1 MKRVAWITDS
11 TTASFTT
18 EGDNFVI
25 PIEVII
31 DGVSYKDCEEGVR
44 ERVYNALNE
53 GKTVTTSQPNIGKW
67 QNYFRNAKEEYEEG
81 LAVAISGKVS
91 GTYQNMKLAAEM
103 AGFPLTVLDSETTS
117 YPMDELIRKAK
128 SLYNDGMTL
137 QDIHKTLVDEKRR
150 PFHVFPKSLKGLYAS
165 GRVKGVQFLLG
176 SLLSVNLILEVKG
189 GELYLKRKVRKI
201 QNVENTLKMNLKKNY
216 QKYFTCSMLTIKM
229 ELKNGLQILDK
240 HSLKWISNYIHYQF
254 HLRYMQVKV
263 QQQLVIKKKTRE

>member
-11 TTASFTT
+11 TTANFKT

-31 DGVSYKDCEEGVR
+31 DGISYKDCEEGVR

-53 GKTVTTSQPNIGKW
+53 GKTVTTSQPNIGEMVELFTKC
-67 QNYFRNAKEEYEEG
+67 KEEYEEG
-81 LAVAISGKVS
+81 FAVAISGKVS

-137 QDIHKTLVDEKRR
+137 QDIHKTLVDEKKT
-150 PFHVFPKSLKGLYAS
+150 FSCIPKEFKRSICKWPCKGHAI
-165 GRVKGVQFLLG
+165 LLG

-189 GELYLKRKVRKI
+189 GELLLEKKVRKI
-201 QNVENTLKMNLKKNY
+201 QKCREYIKMNLKRITKSTSY
-216 QKYFTCSMLTIKM
+216 VPC
-229 ELKNGLQILDK
+229 
-240 HSLKWISNYIHYQF
+240 
-254 HLRYMQVKV
+254 
-263 QQQLVIKKKTRE
+263 

>member
-1 MKRVAWITDS
+1 MVELFSK
-11 TTASFTT
+11 
-18 EGDNFVI
+18 
-25 PIEVII
+25 
-31 DGVSYKDCEEGVR
+31 C
-44 ERVYNALNE
+44 
-53 GKTVTTSQPNIGKW
+53 
-67 QNYFRNAKEEYEEG
+67 KEEYEEG
-81 LAVAISGKVS
+81 FAVAISGKVS

-137 QDIHKTLVDEKRR
+137 QDIHKTLVDEKDL
-150 PFHVFPKSLKGLYAS
+150 STYLKGLL
-165 GRVKGVQFLLG
+165 RKWTCKGSSILLG

-189 GELYLKRKVRKI
+189 GELLLEKKVRKI
-201 QNVENTLKMNLKKNY
+201 QKCREYIKMNLKNY
-216 QKYFTCSMLTIKM
+216 QKYFTCSMLTINL

-263 QQQLVIKKKTRE
+263 Q